1 MVYIRVAES
10 IIMHGLTIMWLI
22 SSPTA
27 RRLILS
33 SLETAQYL
41 MRVNMPQSHRQR
53 KLKSLLAIFLF
64 FPLDVWGPAV
74 SLRLLCDGST
84 LTSLHLPV
92 PHIRCSSWLSV
103 RMHLL
108 KAKGQNL
115 GKELYWSLSLQI
127 QPFTH
132 LRQAARGMSILIGI
146 QCQTLS
152 NASTALFQI
161 ALNIFPFLLK
171 YPYSHP

>member
-53 KLKSLLAIFLF
+53 KLKVCWQFSFFSPLMCGGQLSHSDYYVMAVHWLLFTCLFHTSDVLPDFRCVCTFLRRRGRI
-64 FPLDVWGPAV
+64 WGRNCIEV
-74 SLRLLCDGST
+74 CHFKFNLS
-84 LTSLHLPV
+84 
-92 PHIRCSSWLSV
+92 HICGKQQEAWASWSEYSV
-103 RMHLL
+103 RHSPMLL
-108 KAKGQNL
+108 
-115 GKELYWSLSLQI
+115 
-127 QPFTH
+127 QPYF
-132 LRQAARGMSILIGI
+132 R
-146 QCQTLS
+146 
-152 NASTALFQI
+152 
-161 ALNIFPFLLK
+161 
-171 YPYSHP
+171 